1 MFTFFWTDDR
11 KRSLTY
17 GHKKT
22 WDFVLI
28 EVWGSAI
35 TQVIQTSKAHDNHR
49 ERLLLYLV
57 NNLFEILRI
66 SDLQSISKNAFIC
79 LIKCTNSDVIYFLFL
94 CLLSFCWFSTCKDIK
109 FRFNRVNCSIVY
121 AKLLLFCQAELW
133 FICQEEKSWKIIL
146 NFATPNKGTEHS
158 FIVMGV
164 QFFETTDDRL
174 TFLITIPIHE
184 DCSESE
190 ETRQKSIDKILKL
203 IEENPQITTA
213 KIAMAIGLSNS
224 GVEKNLRTLKEMG
237 IIKRVGSPTYGGR
250 WENYIR

>member
-1 MFTFFWTDDR
+1 
-11 KRSLTY
+11 
-17 GHKKT
+17 
-22 WDFVLI
+22 
-28 EVWGSAI
+28 
-35 TQVIQTSKAHDNHR
+35 
-49 ERLLLYLV
+49 
-57 NNLFEILRI
+57 
-66 SDLQSISKNAFIC
+66 
-79 LIKCTNSDVIYFLFL
+79 
-94 CLLSFCWFSTCKDIK
+94 
-109 FRFNRVNCSIVY
+109 
-121 AKLLLFCQAELW
+121 
-133 FICQEEKSWKIIL
+133 
-146 NFATPNKGTEHS
+146 
-158 FIVMGV
+158 MGV

>member
-1 MFTFFWTDDR
+1 
-11 KRSLTY
+11 
-17 GHKKT
+17 
-22 WDFVLI
+22 
-28 EVWGSAI
+28 
-35 TQVIQTSKAHDNHR
+35 
-49 ERLLLYLV
+49 
-57 NNLFEILRI
+57 
-66 SDLQSISKNAFIC
+66 
-79 LIKCTNSDVIYFLFL
+79 
-94 CLLSFCWFSTCKDIK
+94 
-109 FRFNRVNCSIVY
+109 
-121 AKLLLFCQAELW
+121 
-133 FICQEEKSWKIIL
+133 
-146 NFATPNKGTEHS
+146 
-158 FIVMGV
+158 MGV

-184 DCSESE
+184 DCSESEETRQESE

>member
-1 MFTFFWTDDR
+1 
-11 KRSLTY
+11 
-17 GHKKT
+17 
-22 WDFVLI
+22 
-28 EVWGSAI
+28 
-35 TQVIQTSKAHDNHR
+35 
-49 ERLLLYLV
+49 
-57 NNLFEILRI
+57 
-66 SDLQSISKNAFIC
+66 
-79 LIKCTNSDVIYFLFL
+79 
-94 CLLSFCWFSTCKDIK
+94 
-109 FRFNRVNCSIVY
+109 
-121 AKLLLFCQAELW
+121 
-133 FICQEEKSWKIIL
+133 
-146 NFATPNKGTEHS
+146 
-158 FIVMGV
+158 MGV

-190 ETRQKSIDKILKL
+190 ETRQESTETQRKSTETRQKSIDKILKL

>member
-1 MFTFFWTDDR
+1 
-11 KRSLTY
+11 
-17 GHKKT
+17 
-22 WDFVLI
+22 
-28 EVWGSAI
+28 
-35 TQVIQTSKAHDNHR
+35 
-49 ERLLLYLV
+49 
-57 NNLFEILRI
+57 
-66 SDLQSISKNAFIC
+66 
-79 LIKCTNSDVIYFLFL
+79 
-94 CLLSFCWFSTCKDIK
+94 
-109 FRFNRVNCSIVY
+109 
-121 AKLLLFCQAELW
+121 
-133 FICQEEKSWKIIL
+133 
-146 NFATPNKGTEHS
+146 
-158 FIVMGV
+158 MGV

-190 ETRQKSIDKILKL
+190 ETRQESTETRQKSIDKILKL